1 MTYRV
6 VATAR
11 SFCSTP
17 GAHHDYLRD
26 HGCEVALRAAAHPLS
41 ADELRALVAGVDGL
55 ILGLDRCDASVI
67 AAADALKVISRYG
80 VGVDEVD
87 LAAASRRGIAVTTTP
102 GANSAAVA
110 ELTIGLMF
118 ALARHIPQVAAAAR
132 RGEWL
137 RPMGWELS
145 GKTLGVIGLGAIG
158 REVVRR
164 AAGLGM
170 HIIGY
175 DPIAG
180 EIAGVGRVR
189 LPDLLRQADV
199 VTLHVPLTTETT
211 NLIDA
216 DAIGLMRD
224 SAALIN
230 TARGGLVD
238 EEALYQALASGKLIG
253 AAMDAFRQEPPAGSP
268 LLQLDNFIAMPHLGA
283 TTRET
288 TLKMSLMAAQNC
300 VSVLRGEPCPY
311 IINLK
316 DLP

>member
-1 MTYRV
+1 MTFRV

-11 SFCSTP
+11 SFCNTP
-17 GAHHDYLRD
+17 GAHHSYLRD
-26 HGCEVALRAAAHPLS
+26 HGCEVALCAAAHPLS
-41 ADELRALVAGVDGL
+41 ADELRALVSGVDGL

-67 AAADALKVISRYG
+67 DAADALKVISRYG

-87 LAAASRRGIAVTTTP
+87 VAAASKRGIAVTTTP

-110 ELTIGLMF
+110 ELTIGLIF
-118 ALARHIPQVAAAAR
+118 ALARHIHRVAAAAQ

-137 RPMGWELS
+137 RPMGWELN
-145 GKTLGVIGLGAIG
+145 GKTLGVVGLGAIG
-158 REVVRR
+158 REVIRR

-170 HIIGY
+170 RIIGY

-180 EIAGVGRVR
+180 EVAGVERVS

-199 VTLHVPLTTETT
+199 VTLHIPLTPETAT
-211 NLIDA
+211 LINA
-216 DAIGLMRD
+216 DTIGLMRD
-224 SAALIN
+224 GAALIN

-238 EEALYQALASGKLIG
+238 EEALYHALALGKLIG
-253 AAMDAFRQEPPAGSP
+253 AAMDAFQHEPPDGSP

-300 VSVLRGEPCPY
+300 VAVLRGEPCAY
-311 IINLK
+311 IVNQK